1 MSSTINLEKKVAI
14 DPKVNVEETFSPV
27 EIISKGGINK
37 SIFQMN
43 ADSYSDQI
51 LVWNNITPPALT
63 TCVERSLRV
72 RYYVYVKSVYVTNN
86 AANAGQCGFFPATNA
101 GAPYKASNTGV
112 LRAFPLQSATSS
124 VELRING
131 NATSVSINDYV
142 CMFPHLLSNDEVNR
156 QCSEFPCQKDDF
168 SLYAVNANDLR
179 SPFAIYGSNTT
190 VPSRGSFTGQLIS
203 TTADQP
209 VANSTTDIYQF
220 EVVEQLLISP
230 ATFGDGMDGMGLA
243 MINNLTLNVRIADV
257 NRMVSVMAS
266 VLATAGSSVAVSIA
280 NQWNANGGVGGAG
293 FRPQL
298 LLEYITPDPVISS
311 RMPEQLVYNYELVQ
325 PFITPT
331 GTQWNNGTNP
341 VSALASQ
348 SIRISSIPDKIYVFA
363 RPSKGALNT
372 VAFAQQTPDTFLRIT
387 GMKLNY
393 NNRINLFAT
402 YTEKDLYKMSVSN
415 GLQDSFHDWAY
426 RSGSIVCIDV
436 SKDICLES
444 DECAGQANKYS
455 TLQCYV
461 DLSASPLAYSA
472 NATALNYDLYIV
484 ICQNGKAVI
493 SKSSCDFLLTA
504 PSGEEVLAVTAD
516 VSAKVDATDVND
528 VNKGNG
534 GSLFSTGA
542 KLLHRGLD
550 FLASNPQH
558 LKKASEMIKERAGA
572 VVGGSAH
579 KKKSKRVY

>member
-1 MSSTINLEKKVAI
+1 MAASTINLEKKVAI

-72 RYYVYVKSVYVTNN
+72 RYYVYVKSVYLTNN
-86 AANAGQCGFFPATNA
+86 AADSSLSGYFPATNA
-101 GAPYKASNTGV
+101 GAPYKTALSGV

-156 QCSEFPCQKDDF
+156 QCSEFPCQKDDS
-168 SLYAVNANDLR
+168 SLYTLVGADLR

-190 VPSRGSFTGQLIS
+190 VPSRGSFTGQLLS
-203 TTADQP
+203 TQATAN
-209 VANSTTDIYQF
+209 ATTTDTYVF

-230 ATFGDGMDGMGLA
+230 ATFGDGMDGMGLS

-257 NRMVSVMAS
+257 NRMVSVLPT
-266 VLATAGSSVAVSIA
+266 VLAADNTSVAVSIA
-280 NQWNANGGVGGAG
+280 NVWNANGTVGNAG

-331 GTQWNNGTNP
+331 GTQWLNTTNP
-341 VSALASQ
+341 VSSLASQ
-348 SIRISSIPDKIYVFA
+348 SIRISSIPDKIYIFA
-363 RPSKGALNT
+363 RPSKGAINT
-372 VAFAQQTPDTFLRIT
+372 ATLAQQTPDTFLRIT

-472 NATALNYDLYIV
+472 NNTALNYDLYIV

-516 VSAKVDATDVND
+516 VSAKVDASDVND
-528 VNKGNG
+528 VNKANG

>member
-1 MSSTINLEKKVAI
+1 MAASTINLEKKVAI

-72 RYYVYVKSVYVTNN
+72 RYYVYVKSVYVTAD
-86 AANAGQCGFFPATNA
+86 AADSSLSGYFPATTN
-101 GAPYKASNTGV
+101 GAPYKTALSGV

-156 QCSEFPCQKDDF
+156 QCSEFPCQKDDS
-168 SLYAVNANDLR
+168 SLYTLVGADLR

-190 VPSRGSFTGQLIS
+190 VPSRGSFTGQLLS
-203 TTADQP
+203 TQATAN
-209 VANSTTDIYQF
+209 ATTTDTYVF

-230 ATFGDGMDGMGLA
+230 ATFGDGMDGMGLS

-257 NRMVSVMAS
+257 NRMVSVLPS
-266 VLATAGSSVAVSIA
+266 VLAANNTSVAVSIA
-280 NQWNANGGVGGAG
+280 NVWNANGTVGGAG

-331 GTQWNNGTNP
+331 GTQWLNTTNP
-341 VSALASQ
+341 VSSLASQ

-363 RPSKGALNT
+363 RPSKGAINT
-372 VAFAQQTPDTFLRIT
+372 ATLAQQTPDTFLRIT

-461 DLSASPLAYSA
+461 DLSASPLAYSG
-472 NATALNYDLYIV
+472 NGTQLPYDLYIV

-516 VSAKVDATDVND
+516 VSAKVDASDVNTAGKVD
-528 VNKGNG
+528 G
-534 GSLFSTGA
+534 GSLFGTGA